1 MLLVFKALK
10 ELQIVIHLC
19 VIHLYDGIYSQGLT
33 AKFFFFAF
41 LTFSDLIY
49 K

>member
-10 ELQIVIHLC
+10 ELEIVIHLC

-33 AKFFFFAF
+33 AKIFFAF